1 MTPQDILNAQYTAPD
16 MPDVSQVAEAMRTV
30 REHVAR
36 NKGPYAAYALLA
48 ASLPVIGYGAHRA
61 MKKTPEAEPE
71 PSVHTAPATTQPAEI
86 QQGGDKIAEAVL
98 ARFGLKVASPSHMAY
113 GPNVLGSAIRGGVI
127 GGLGTAAVSA
137 YRQRDEPNLDWDRIR
152 KSSLQGAGVG
162 AVVNG
167 GLGALGVY
175 AHNSARDVLHGL
187 TEQFQQ
193 AHPVSSPISSMYEDM
208 ARAHVRDIQANLRN
222 TPRGGSSIPH
232 IGGPATTQP
241 AEIQQGGDK
250 IAEEVLARFGLRK
263 EAFRAQ
269 AVGGAL
275 GALGGAYA
283 GWQGGK
289 DQNTFDRVLGAGAG
303 AVGGGALGMAA
314 GHGAS
319 KLYGRLT
326 TPASVPGAQAM
337 FSAMHGGG
345 GGVHAPPPAAA
356 PRPGVQPPG
365 VRAAPPAGPP
375 RAAPPPHASPDPSP
389 LRASVPAEHQEKF
402 DKIPAH
408 LQQGVADHMGWGTP
422 GTPTGGPIPEVSGQ
436 VLSKEQA
443 RAAVLG
449 IPPTPPGVQSPGARP
464 KPPVG
469 PPRAV
474 PPPGPQAAQPTIS
487 AAPQA
492 QAQAPAPK
500 GPYYADV
507 EAMLND
513 GLMPSFH
520 GRARQAWDSGLV
532 PNTSHDWIMAHNLH
546 SLNPEEHA
554 SALAE
559 FAPQDWEHKL
569 LTAMG
574 PRQPKVS
581 PAPTA

>member
-1 MTPQDILNAQYTAPD
+1 MNPQEILNAQYTAPD

-36 NKGPYAAYALLA
+36 NKGPYALLA

-61 MKKTPEAEPE
+61 LRKTPEAEVE
-71 PSVHTAPATTQPAEI
+71 PS
-86 QQGGDKIAEAVL
+86 
-98 ARFGLKVASPSHMAY
+98 
-113 GPNVLGSAIRGGVI
+113 
-127 GGLGTAAVSA
+127 
-137 YRQRDEPNLDWDRIR
+137 
-152 KSSLQGAGVG
+152 
-162 AVVNG
+162 
-167 GLGALGVY
+167 
-175 AHNSARDVLHGL
+175 LH
-187 TEQFQQ
+187 
-193 AHPVSSPISSMYEDM
+193 A
-208 ARAHVRDIQANLRN
+208 
-222 TPRGGSSIPH
+222 
-232 IGGPATTQP
+232 GPATTQS
-241 AEIQQGGDK
+241 AEIHQGGDK
-250 IAEEVLARFGLRK
+250 IAEEVMARFGLHK
-263 EAFRAQ
+263 EAFGAQ

-326 TPASVPGAQAM
+326 APASVPGAQAM
-337 FSAMHGGG
+337 FSAMHGGS
-345 GGVHAPPPAAA
+345 GGVHAPPSAAA

-365 VRAAPPAGPP
+365 VRAAPPVGPP
-375 RAAPPPHASPDPSP
+375 RAAPPPHASPDPST

-408 LQQGVADHMGWGTP
+408 LQQGVADHMGWGTH

-449 IPPTPPGVQSPGARP
+449 IPPTPPGVQPPGARP

-487 AAPQA
+487 ATT
-492 QAQAPAPK
+492 QAPAPK
-500 GPYYADV
+500 GPYYADP

-513 GLMPSFH
+513 GLMSSFH

-546 SLNPEEHA
+546 SLHPEEHA

-581 PAPTA
+581 PSPTA

>member
-36 NKGPYAAYALLA
+36 NKGPYALLA

-71 PSVHTAPATTQPAEI
+71 PPRDEEKGNSYEVRLGPRQPAVHTAPATTQPAEI

-232 IGGPATTQP
+232 IGSL
-241 AEIQQGGDK
+241 ED
-250 IAEEVLARFGLRK
+250 LDRFMT
-263 EAFRAQ
+263 E
-269 AVGGAL
+269 
-275 GALGGAYA
+275 
-283 GWQGGK
+283 
-289 DQNTFDRVLGAGAG
+289 
-303 AVGGGALGMAA
+303 
-314 GHGAS
+314 
-319 KLYGRLT
+319 
-326 TPASVPGAQAM
+326 
-337 FSAMHGGG
+337 
-345 GGVHAPPPAAA
+345 
-356 PRPGVQPPG
+356 
-365 VRAAPPAGPP
+365 
-375 RAAPPPHASPDPSP
+375 
-389 LRASVPAEHQEKF
+389 
-402 DKIPAH
+402 
-408 LQQGVADHMGWGTP
+408 
-422 GTPTGGPIPEVSGQ
+422 
-436 VLSKEQA
+436 
-443 RAAVLG
+443 
-449 IPPTPPGVQSPGARP
+449 
-464 KPPVG
+464 
-469 PPRAV
+469 
-474 PPPGPQAAQPTIS
+474 
-487 AAPQA
+487 
-492 QAQAPAPK
+492 
-500 GPYYADV
+500 
-507 EAMLND
+507 
-513 GLMPSFH
+513 
-520 GRARQAWDSGLV
+520 
-532 PNTSHDWIMAHNLH
+532 
-546 SLNPEEHA
+546 
-554 SALAE
+554 
-559 FAPQDWEHKL
+559 
-569 LTAMG
+569 
-574 PRQPKVS
+574 
-581 PAPTA
+581 